1 MKKKIGLGIV
11 AALLV
16 MSAAVFA
23 GNTGKKSD
31 NTCPD
36 RPGCICS
43 KPKTEQT
50 ATVVKAPIVTNATTA
65 TAKKETC
72 PNRPGCICK

>member
-1 MKKKIGLGIV
+1 MKKKLGLGLV

-16 MSAAVFA
+16 TSAAVFA

-50 ATVVKAPIVTNATTA
+50 VTVAKVPASANATTA

-72 PNRPGCICK
+72 PNRPGCVCK